1 MKVMIELAVGA
12 EVLQNN
18 YHLEDLYQTTLEIY
32 LPKPLTLYKSRS
44 RFVQLIKRVKV
55 PEVLCKVFPRIGRH
69 LFFYLHKSTGKE
81 SQVDECMAIITFNG
95 PTKEPLNAD

>member
-32 LPKPLTLYKSRS
+32 LPKA
-44 RFVQLIKRVKV
+44 FVNLN
-55 PEVLCKVFPRIGRH
+55 
-69 LFFYLHKSTGKE
+69 
-81 SQVDECMAIITFNG
+81 IITQIKNTSKAMAG
-95 PTKEPLNAD
+95 NILTSKYIQKNV